1 MACGILVPWPGIEPS
16 PLKQQFVVL
25 TISSNLLMLDYFV
38 YFYLFVFFLEV
49 GGVAETPIYLGSS
62 LTSLEQSKE
71 VSERLNP
78 RLKALVKS
86 QIKHNCPIL
95 GCICFFT
102 QHPYYYL
109 QMTFYMINKFVYIY
123 LPPQEYS

>member
-16 PLKQQFVVL
+16 PLKQKFVLL
-25 TISSNLLMLDYFV
+25 TIGSNLLMLVYFV

-71 VSERLNP
+71 VSERLNS

-86 QIKHNCPIL
+86 QIKHNCQIL
-95 GCICFFT
+95 DCICFFQST
-102 QHPYYYL
+102 PLLLSPNDILYD
-109 QMTFYMINKFVYIY
+109 K
-123 LPPQEYS
+123 